1 MSGSLQSSRLDP
13 RVSITNKIQYAMSL
27 AVSTYGANFGWQ
39 LLYYP
44 KENQLIMNVPIA
56 VGQQQQYVM
65 NNITKSWC
73 NFTGWDANCW
83 ELYQD
88 NPYFGG
94 DGFVASAWNGSVD
107 DTSNIEGFALQSFQ
121 NYGTATQKQC
131 KMIRY
136 HLFSDGNP
144 SVFGNVNVDY
154 NLADQS
160 AELSFF
166 GNIVGLWDS
175 GLWDSALWGGG
186 LTPTASWEGATEIGY
201 TFAPLLK
208 TATQGI
214 QLQWVA
220 TDLVFEAG
228 GVL

>member
-1 MSGSLQSSRLDP
+1 
-13 RVSITNKIQYAMSL
+13 
-27 AVSTYGANFGWQ
+27 
-39 LLYYP
+39 
-44 KENQLIMNVPIA
+44 
-56 VGQQQQYVM
+56 
-65 NNITKSWC
+65 
-73 NFTGWDANCW
+73 
-83 ELYQD
+83 
-88 NPYFGG
+88 
-94 DGFVASAWNGSVD
+94 
-107 DTSNIEGFALQSFQ
+107 
-121 NYGTATQKQC
+121 
-131 KMIRY
+131 MIRY